1 MKRILLILYV
11 LLAAG
16 LYTFAQQENAN
27 EGNEKIRDKMNEYI
41 QKKLN
46 LSRSEA
52 EKFSPVFLRYFK
64 EWRMALQET
73 KGEPTLL
80 RQQKVVDLR
89 LRYMNEFKNIIGE
102 QRSAEV
108 FDQQEGFM
116 REMKKLR
123 QERLQNPG
131 DRIKRFNTPGQ

>member
-1 MKRILLILYV
+1 MKRILLILCV
-11 LLAAG
+11 LLTAG

-73 KGEPTLL
+73 KGEPILL

-89 LRYMNEFKNIIGE
+89 LRYMYEFKNIIGE

-108 FDQQEGFM
+108 FDQQEGFI
-116 REMKKLR
+116 REMRKLR
-123 QERLQNPG
+123 QERLQGAG